1 MKKDDIRT
9 LIVVLIICIFIV
21 GVFLLLN
28 QKDNVEK
35 MTIIK
40 EYNSFF
46 LIRNCIN
53 DYLDYYNN
61 EDKEVAYDILF
72 KEYIKKNNISINDV
86 LENIDSYPKEAYIN
100 IDKIMSVSINNN
112 KIYYVVG
119 KILQDDYDNTK
130 VINDNF
136 SIIVLVDYNNVT
148 YSIIPI
154 NDNNYK
160 KTINTIKKINIE
172 SNENNKLKGTGII
185 NNEQI
190 CVLYMSD
197 YVGKLNNDIDDAYSI
212 LTTKMKEKY
221 SSIDSYKN
229 YLNSNR
235 NKITTVADKC
245 HVTEKEDYTRTYYVI
260 DSNKNEYTFYE
271 DGIMNYTVE
280 FNFNNDVKE

>member
-112 KIYYVVG
+112 KI
-119 KILQDDYDNTK
+119 
-130 VINDNF
+130 
-136 SIIVLVDYNNVT
+136 
-148 YSIIPI
+148 
-154 NDNNYK
+154 
-160 KTINTIKKINIE
+160 
-172 SNENNKLKGTGII
+172 
-185 NNEQI
+185 
-190 CVLYMSD
+190 
-197 YVGKLNNDIDDAYSI
+197 
-212 LTTKMKEKY
+212 
-221 SSIDSYKN
+221 
-229 YLNSNR
+229 
-235 NKITTVADKC
+235 
-245 HVTEKEDYTRTYYVI
+245 
-260 DSNKNEYTFYE
+260 
-271 DGIMNYTVE
+271 
-280 FNFNNDVKE
+280 